1 MPALEEGTAV
11 HETNRPRVYR
21 STEQQLSPHASR
33 LPSPRAS
40 WGARVLLPIAA
51 LVAACVTVPITG
63 RQAFIPFDVQE
74 DTPLGAEAYAEILS
88 TEQVVTSGPQVKL
101 VNDVMNRLV
110 AASSE
115 FDPGFEWEVQ
125 LLKADDVPNAFCLPG
140 GKMAVYTGILPI
152 TKDEAGL
159 AVVMGH
165 EIGHALARH
174 GAERMGQQLVQSG
187 IVESVNLVRPDWSS
201 YAEAGMLA
209 ADLFITRPWGRDQEL
224 EADHIG
230 LILMARAGYDPRNAT
245 SFWERMSALGG
256 GGTPQWLST
265 HPSGTTRIAELE
277 ALMPEALAIFEGR

>member
-1 MPALEEGTAV
+1 VALDDPVKGTAV
-11 HETNRPRVYR
+11 HETNHSRVYR
-21 STEQQLSPHASR
+21 SNDQR
-33 LPSPRAS
+33 PSSRAS
-40 WGARVLLPIAA
+40 WSARLLLPLAA

-63 RQAFIPFDVQE
+63 RQAFIPFTVEE

-88 TEQVVTSGPQVKL
+88 TEQEVTSGPQVKL

-110 AASSE
+110 AASAE
-115 FDPGFEWEVQ
+115 FDPGFEWQVK

-152 TKDEAGL
+152 TQDEAGL

-174 GAERMGQQLVQSG
+174 GAERMGQQLVQAG
-187 IVESVNLVRPDWSS
+187 IVESVNLVRPDWGQ
-201 YAEAGMLA
+201 YAEAGLLA
-209 ADLFITRPWGRDQEL
+209 ADLLVTRPWGRDQEL

-245 SFWERMSALGG
+245 SFWQRMSALGG
-256 GGTPQWLST
+256 GDTPQWLST
-265 HPSGTTRIAELE
+265 HPSNATRIAQLD
-277 ALMPEALAIFEGR
+277 ARMPEAMAIFEAR